1 MASSEVLPTTTD
13 AALPGDLN
21 VNLIEKV
28 EQTLARLDEIA
39 NLDDL
44 TELRRQARALTEYLK
59 EHNESGLAMKVAQLR
74 IERRIGEVL
83 ARTVRRGNP
92 HWLPEGTNGRRLP
105 VGVTRRQS
113 SNWKQLAA
121 MSENL
126 FEGYLANS
134 KKPSLNGA
142 LRRAIQSVGSN
153 EEDETGLHCGRDELD
168 FMIQRGMKFHTIL
181 ADAPWDYKNQGS
193 RAATG
198 NHYRTM
204 PTADIAALPIEKLAA
219 DVSQLHLWATEPF
232 LEDALHIMKAWGF
245 ERKSTLVWEK
255 TQLGLGN
262 YWRVCHEYLL
272 LGTRGGAQFPDGQHG
287 HRSVLRSDRL
297 KHSQKPQQFRQLVE
311 QVGNAPR
318 LELFGR
324 RQVPGWVVWGN
335 EVERDQLHQGVEELL
350 DAEEVEGDSDE

>member
-1 MASSEVLPTTTD
+1 MDNSKFLPTTSD
-13 AALPGDLN
+13 AELPGDPN
-21 VNLIEKV
+21 VNLMQKV
-28 EQTLARLDEIA
+28 EQTLARLDEIES
-39 NLDDL
+39 LGDL
-44 TELRRQARALTEYLK
+44 TELRRQAQALTAYLR
-59 EHNESGLAMKVAQLR
+59 EHDESGRAMKIAQLR

-83 ARTVRRGNP
+83 SRTVRPGNP
-92 HWLPEGTNGRRLP
+92 KLLPEGTKGKLP
-105 VGVTRRQS
+105 TGITRRQS
-113 SNWKQLAA
+113 SKSQKLAA
-121 MSENL
+121 MPEKL
-126 FEGYLANS
+126 FEEYLANA
-134 KKPSLNGA
+134 KKPSMNGI
-142 LRRAIQSVGSN
+142 LRHEIQSAGSD
-153 EEDETGLHCGRDELD
+153 EEGVTATYCGRDELD
-168 FMIQRGMKFHTIL
+168 FMIQNGMKFRTL
-181 ADAPWDYKNQGS
+181 MVDSPWDYKNQGS

-232 LEDALHIMKAWGF
+232 LEDAFHIMKAWGF

-255 TQLGLGN
+255 PQLGLGN

-272 LGTRGGAQFPDGQHG
+272 LGTRGGAQFPNGQHA

-297 KHSQKPQQFRQLVE
+297 KHSQKPDVFRQLVE

-335 EVERDQLHQGVEELL
+335 EVESDLLHRGVEELL
-350 DAEEVEGDSDE
+350 DEEEVEDDSDE